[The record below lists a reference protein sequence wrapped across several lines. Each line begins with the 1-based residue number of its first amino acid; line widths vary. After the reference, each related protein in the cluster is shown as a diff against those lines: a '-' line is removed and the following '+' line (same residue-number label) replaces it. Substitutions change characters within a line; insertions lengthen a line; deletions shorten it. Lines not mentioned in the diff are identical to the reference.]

1 MPPTNTWVYVV
12 SRSTSANLI
21 GYRSSSGASIINLYV
36 SQTGKLSLRNN
47 IGSVTTTSTT
57 AMASGGWHQV
67 VLHVVVNGTSS
78 SVDVSL
84 DGTAV
89 PDLNLSGQNMGTNLI
104 TSLQMGDTATGRTY
118 GIDFDDVAVSPTSP

>member
-1 MPPTNTWVYVV
+1 M

-21 GYRSSSGASIINLYV
+21 GDRSSSGASIINLYV

-57 AMASGGWHQV
+57 AMPAGGWHQV

-89 PDLNLSGQNMGTNLI
+89 PDLSLTGQNMGTNPI

-118 GIDFDDVAVSPTSP
+118 DIDFDDVAVSPTSP